1 MGAVEIG
8 AGHIYRER
16 IGGAA
21 PLFLGSLAEPERA
34 SIVLLGA
41 PFDGTTSFVPGTRFG
56 PARVREASIG
66 LESYSPA
73 LDRTLEE
80 AGLADVGDLEL
91 PFGNVSAALER
102 IEGACRAVVAMG
114 AKPFLVGG
122 EHLVTLPAV
131 RACHSRFKDLAV
143 VQFDAHADLRDQYLG
158 EHDSHATVMRRVAE
172 VVGAKNLYQ
181 IGIRSGTRRGSLPS
195 AGRFPRSSPKT
206 WRRWRRRRRRAGR
219 STGVSHGGHRRGRP
233 GFRPGGPVRRNREGA
248 GPRNSWR
255 RCGGCGTSMWWALT
269 WSK

>member
-41 PFDGTTSFVPGTRFG
+41 PFAGTTSFVPGTRFG

-114 AKPFLVGG
+114 AKPFPGGGAHLVTLPAVRACHSRFNDLAAVGDLEGPFGNVSAALERVEGACRGVVAMGAKPFLVGG

-131 RACHSRFKDLAV
+131 RACHSRIKDLAV

-158 EHDSHATVMRRVAE
+158 EHDSHATEIGRASCRERV
-172 VVGAKNLYQ
+172 
-181 IGIRSGTRRGSLPS
+181 
-195 AGRFPRSSPKT
+195 
-206 WRRWRRRRRRAGR
+206 
-219 STGVSHGGHRRGRP
+219 
-233 GFRPGGPVRRNREGA
+233 
-248 GPRNSWR
+248 
-255 RCGGCGTSMWWALT
+255 
-269 WSK
+269 